1 MGVSHE
7 SEGDR
12 WMHLGRCA
20 EDLAFASVVVVVAF
34 VRKIIN
40 RNKLELI
47 IIVSGASV
55 LFDKLINCNIAL
67 LFA

>member
-1 MGVSHE
+1 
-7 SEGDR
+7 
-12 WMHLGRCA
+12 MHLGRCA
-20 EDLAFASVVVVVAF
+20 EGLAFASVVVVVVAF

-47 IIVSGASV
+47 LIVSGASV
-55 LFDKLINCNIAL
+55 LFDKLINCNIGL